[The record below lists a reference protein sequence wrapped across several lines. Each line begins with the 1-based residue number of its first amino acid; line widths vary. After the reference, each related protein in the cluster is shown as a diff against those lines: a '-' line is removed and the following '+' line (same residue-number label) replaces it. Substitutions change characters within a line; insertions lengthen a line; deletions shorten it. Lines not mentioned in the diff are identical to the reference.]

1 MKDALRRLLA
11 YRRSC
16 LLTELPA
23 EGGAL
28 GSRASGARLGEV
40 GDADAGVDEGLELS
54 DDDAAAKLGKHAL
67 NEPAVDRAD
76 DVPVGVREFEEG
88 AAVHGDVPG
97 LRAGGELGLK
107 AKLALNTQKLRDRL
121 GLRERAEGGG
131 ALDEVAAPG
140 LTRPLGALG
149 GIIGR
154 ACQAASED
162 LGEKT
167 VASQFVRPASLGL
180 SLVEETGPTG
190 MGSALASD
198 RDEASVCEEAHVRA
212 DGVHVEAY
220 ALGEFAGVKGSTSLL
235 KDLEETEAARV
246 AQRGVDAGASAR
258 RLGACSRRHNPD
270 STSLSG
276 FG

>member
-1 MKDALRRLLA
+1 M
-11 YRRSC
+11 
-16 LLTELPA
+16 
-23 EGGAL
+23 
-28 GSRASGARLGEV
+28 

-67 NEPAVDRAD
+67 NEPAMDRAD
-76 DVPVGVREFEEG
+76 DVLVGRREFEEG

-162 LGEKT
+162 LSEKT

-198 RDEASVCEEAHVRA
+198 RGEASVCEEAQVGA

-220 ALGEFAGVKGSTSLL
+220 ALGEFAGAKGSTSLL
-235 KDLEETEAARV
+235 KDLEETEPARV
-246 AQRGVDAGASAR
+246 AQRGMDADAGAR
-258 RLGACSRRHNPD
+258 RLGACSRRHNP
-270 STSLSG
+270 
-276 FG
+276 